1 MNFFCNHC
9 GNELIKEY
17 PNGKIKLRTNIIVW
31 EEGKGAVCKCN
42 VCHADVDVP
51 ISLNLKKR
59 GNDNAKDDR
68 SK

>member
-1 MNFFCNHC
+1 MLYYCPNC
-9 GNELIKEY
+9 GNTLIKEY
-17 PNGKIKLRTNIIVW
+17 PNGKQKLRTNIIVF
-31 EEGKGAVCKCN
+31 EEGKEAVCKCN

-59 GNDNAKDDR
+59 GNENGKNDR